1 MLDENADAVAEAIIE
16 TFSRVGRRAMRPRAQ
31 GGIPYAP
38 AIAATGELLRRLEDS
53 CPSTFSIEIGNER
66 TRVPVA

>member
-1 MLDENADAVAEAIIE
+1 MNDAPRLVAAG
-16 TFSRVGRRAMRPRAQ
+16 VLVVQ
-31 GGIPYAP
+31 N
-38 AIAATGELLRRLEDS
+38 